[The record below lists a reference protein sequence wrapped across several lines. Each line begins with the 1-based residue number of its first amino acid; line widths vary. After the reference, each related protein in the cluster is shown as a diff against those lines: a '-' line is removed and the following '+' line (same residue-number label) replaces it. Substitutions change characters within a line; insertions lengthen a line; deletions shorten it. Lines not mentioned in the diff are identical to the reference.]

1 MVVGLTVSDA
11 VELLVV
17 GTTLDDAIGVLVGR
31 LVMVGVVVG
40 ALLVVLR
47 VGLAVVSVVF
57 VPPKQYNPFL

>member
-47 VGLAVVSVVF
+47 VGLAVVSVF